1 VGKKMPPHYLTL
13 LDGLTA
19 DRWGLTPPT
28 TLSNCPVVG
37 DYIVL
42 YIFVKVNGLTK
53 NRYGQLLK
61 T

>member
-42 YIFVKVNGLTK
+42 YIFVKVN
-53 NRYGQLLK
+53 
-61 T
+61 